1 MRIDNPTIQGNL
13 TSAGATAEI
22 SAASGSI
29 NDLEVVRLTET
40 SALIYKDNVQTLDS
54 SDSIFNL
61 RPVSFNWKSDN
72 REDIGLVADEV
83 KEVYPQLVKSDAE
96 GNALGVNYSK
106 LTAVLIKAVQDLS
119 TRINTLES
127 K

>member
-54 SDSIFNL
+54 SEALFNL

-119 TRINTLES
+119 TRIRNLEN